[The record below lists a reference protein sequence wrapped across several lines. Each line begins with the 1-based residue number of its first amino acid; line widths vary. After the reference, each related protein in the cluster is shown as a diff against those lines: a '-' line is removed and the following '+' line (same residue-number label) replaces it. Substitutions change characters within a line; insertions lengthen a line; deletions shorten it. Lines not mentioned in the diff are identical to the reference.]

1 MIFGLML
8 IENSFISLA
17 QESPESL
24 LRSALLQGKSS
35 YAKTVNL
42 QNPPQKLTKDEDMLR
57 RALFTEDQVRDLTVF
72 ISLASPLNWIRAAK

>member
-1 MIFGLML
+1 ML
-8 IENSFISLA
+8 IENYFFLFRNAS

-24 LRSALLQGKSS
+24 LRSALLQGKS

-42 QNPPQKLTKDEDMLR
+42 QAPSQKLTKDEDMLR

-72 ISLASPLNWIRAAK
+72 IFRLSA